1 MENLPER
8 SRDIRA
14 SDADREHVVELL
26 GQALADGRL
35 DTEEHSER
43 LDQVYQAKTMG
54 ELEPITYD
62 LPATHDRP
70 HTAPASS
77 VSKLVD
83 SRNPSGDTDQMIGI
97 FGGGTRKGRWRVR
110 RKTRMICIF
119 GGFDIDMTEA
129 TFEAREVE
137 IQVFA
142 LFGGCDVKVPEGVE
156 LRDST
161 GGVFGGFEVRTDDD
175 PVPGGPVITV
185 RGVGIFGGGSF
196 KTVRRRRSKEID
208 H

>member
-35 DTEEHSER
+35 DAEEHSER
-43 LDQVYQAKTMG
+43 LDLVYKAKTMG
-54 ELEPITYD
+54 ELEPLTYDLVTTYD
-62 LPATHDRP
+62 LPRP
-70 HTAPASS
+70 APNPAPSRMIDTRNASDE
-77 VSKLVD
+77 VDHLV
-83 SRNPSGDTDQMIGI
+83 GI

-110 RKTRMICIF
+110 RKINMICVF
-119 GGFDIDMTEA
+119 GGFDLDMTEA
-129 TFEAREVE
+129 IFEGPE
-137 IQVFA
+137 IEIKVFA
-142 LFGGCDVKVPEGVE
+142 MFGGCDVKLPEGVE
-156 LRDST
+156 IRDNA
-161 GGVFGGFEVRTDDD
+161 GGVFGGFEVKSSGD
-175 PVPGGPVITV
+175 PKPGAPVVTV

-196 KTVRRRRSKEID
+196 KSIRRKPKEIE

>member
-14 SDADREHVVELL
+14 SDADRDHVVELL

-35 DTEEHSER
+35 DAAEHSER
-43 LDQVYQAKTMG
+43 LDQVYRAKTMG
-54 ELEPITYD
+54 ELKPITYD
-62 LPATHDRP
+62 LPAVAGRP
-70 HTAPASS
+70 HPVPTAASS
-77 VSKLVD
+77 RMIDTRDAST
-83 SRNPSGDTDQMIGI
+83 DTDQMIGI

-110 RKTRMICIF
+110 RKTRMICVF

-156 LRDST
+156 LRDNT

-175 PVPGGPVITV
+175 PVPGGPIVTV

-196 KTVRRRRSKEID
+196 KTVRRRRSKEVD
-208 H
+208 R

>member
-35 DTEEHSER
+35 DTAEHSER
-43 LDQVYQAKTMG
+43 LDLVYKAKTMG

-62 LPATHDRP
+62 LPAPHERP
-70 HTAPASS
+70 HSAPASS
-77 VSKLVD
+77 MSGMID
-83 SRNPSGDTDQMIGI
+83 TRNASNDTDQMIGI

-110 RKTRMICIF
+110 RKTRMICVF

-142 LFGGCDVKVPEGVE
+142 LFGGCDVKVPDGVE
-156 LRDST
+156 LRDNT

-175 PVPGGPVITV
+175 PIPDAPVVTV

-208 H
+208 R